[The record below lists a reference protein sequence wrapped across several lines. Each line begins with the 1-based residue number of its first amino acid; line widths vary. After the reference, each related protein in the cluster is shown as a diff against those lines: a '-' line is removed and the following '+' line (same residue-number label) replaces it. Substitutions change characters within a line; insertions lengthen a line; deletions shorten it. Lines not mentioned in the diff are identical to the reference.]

1 MRRWRVII
9 EDIEI
14 TNQTPNIINP
24 FIKFIVGGDYR
35 IYIKKLKSGNKYL
48 PEGTK
53 GISQFTDKINYLDAG
68 ASQHF
73 GNRFEMLYEASYF
86 QLMEEHLHIEVWNS
100 GGFFS
105 LNTFLGY
112 ESLRLLDVASGPI
125 QVQRN
130 IYDKIERDG
139 DFKSMKC
146 TLSFKL

>member
-68 ASQHF
+68 AS
-73 GNRFEMLYEASYF
+73 
-86 QLMEEHLHIEVWNS
+86 
-100 GGFFS
+100 
-105 LNTFLGY
+105 
-112 ESLRLLDVASGPI
+112 
-125 QVQRN
+125 
-130 IYDKIERDG
+130 
-139 DFKSMKC
+139 
-146 TLSFKL
+146 

>member
-1 MRRWRVII
+1 M
-9 EDIEI
+9 
-14 TNQTPNIINP
+14 
-24 FIKFIVGGDYR
+24 F
-35 IYIKKLKSGNKYL
+35 
-48 PEGTK
+48 
-53 GISQFTDKINYLDAG
+53 
-68 ASQHF
+68 
-73 GNRFEMLYEASYF
+73 YEASYF